1 MTVPID
7 GIILLQYTLME
18 SRCAMLI
25 VFAYCLLLIHNDRE
39 LTAVFAQIHC
49 KRNI

>member
-7 GIILLQYTLME
+7 GIILFTIYTYGKPV
-18 SRCAMLI
+18 RNVNC
-25 VFAYCLLLIHNDRE
+25 FCLLIIHNDRE

-49 KRNI
+49 KRQGSR

>member
-1 MTVPID
+1 MTAPID
-7 GIILLQYTLME
+7 GIILLQYTLMGNVN
-18 SRCAMLI
+18 C
-25 VFAYCLLLIHNDRE
+25 FCLLLIHNDRE